1 MSFDLNNPPFFDDN
15 EDGPAVGASGG
26 GLPDLNFPARSEE
39 GGVTFSTFV
48 LFFSANEQNLSCYLL
63 SFW

>member
-15 EDGPAVGASGG
+15 EDGPAAGASGG

-48 LFFSANEQNLSCYLL
+48 LFFS
-63 SFW
+63 